1 MPSRGKG
8 NRIISISG
16 AGDGNR
22 THVQSLGSSI
32 WSEKTLELGEI
43 LRFSTFLKWIPIGA
57 AFELAAVY
65 LAIVSKLESLA
76 NKIVALGVAIEL
88 GQVAMVDW

>member
-1 MPSRGKG
+1 
-8 NRIISISG
+8 
-16 AGDGNR
+16 
-22 THVQSLGSSI
+22 
-32 WSEKTLELGEI
+32 LGEI

-57 AFELAAVY
+57 AFELAAVC
-65 LAIVSKLESLA
+65 LAIVSKLESLT

>member
-1 MPSRGKG
+1 VSKDSRI
-8 NRIISISG
+8 NVNFALISG

-22 THVQSLGSSI
+22 THVRSLGSSI
-32 WSEKTLELGEI
+32 WSEKTLELAAI

-65 LAIVSKLESLA
+65 LANHFQLESLT
-76 NKIVALGVAIEL
+76 NKIVALGVAMI
-88 GQVAMVDW
+88 MVDW